1 MDSGD
6 LCQIQCF
13 LQYDCKSYNLGPPS
27 EQGKRV
33 CELSS
38 SLHVF
43 HANHLAFRPG
53 FTYHP
58 STVSRKAFCMYANSR
73 GITYLRKISCVFL
86 RLLLQWFSIIV
97 CYYLQPLL
105 YSVLPYGVLRCLAV
119 SCHVMS
125 SCCGIMCRTCHVVSC
140 HAISFRVSLS
150 LREVSCSAASCIV
163 LFLCHD
169 VLCRAVCCCVM

>member
-1 MDSGD
+1 MLKFGNVYPDSAFNKNITKNFTVDSGD

-58 STVSRKAFCMYANSR
+58 STVNRKAFCMYANSR
-73 GITYLRKISCVFL
+73 RDNVSSKDILCFL
-86 RLLLQWFSIIV
+86 KTSLAMILYNCLLLFATLIVFSV
-97 CYYLQPLL
+97 ALWCPKVPC
-105 YSVLPYGVLRCLAV
+105 SFVPCHVVVLWYNVSYV
-119 SCHVMS
+119 SC
-125 SCCGIMCRTCHVVSC
+125 RVVSC
-140 HAISFRVSLS
+140 H
-150 LREVSCSAASCIV
+150 
-163 LFLCHD
+163 
-169 VLCRAVCCCVM
+169 

>member
-43 HANHLAFRPG
+43 HANHLVFRPG

-73 GITYLRKISCVFL
+73 RDNVSSKDILCFL
-86 RLLLQWFSIIV
+86 KTSLAMI
-97 CYYLQPLL
+97 L
-105 YSVLPYGVLRCLAV
+105 YNGVLRCLAV

-125 SCCGIMCRTCHVVSC
+125 SCCGIMCRTCRVVSC

>member
-1 MDSGD
+1 M
-6 LCQIQCF
+6 QI
-13 LQYDCKSYNLGPPS
+13 
-27 EQGKRV
+27 
-33 CELSS
+33 
-38 SLHVF
+38 
-43 HANHLAFRPG
+43 PG
-53 FTYHP
+53 
-58 STVSRKAFCMYANSR
+58 

-169 VLCRAVCCCVM
+169 VLCRAVCCCVMQQVLSLIIAPIPFPHFCQIGFLQTSVPGRKDLFRWWRRSLLFLFES